1 MSSPSEQPL
10 IPAVW
15 QRHDTVI
22 LPLWRERLSAEM
34 GPVVA
39 ARYAAG
45 LFFEDRRRPIAQW
58 FNPALGAALLVGI
71 ETSAEWPVQRFA
83 MFYAP
88 ASGGVIRV
96 HTNLHEWYLRTPN
109 TSPTEAEA
117 FSGAIRSAESFLQVE
132 MDWL

>member
-1 MSSPSEQPL
+1 MSSPSDQPL

-15 QRHDTVI
+15 QRHDTVT

-83 MFYAP
+83 LFYAP
-88 ASGGVIRV
+88 AGGGVTRV
-96 HTNLHEWYLRTPN
+96 HTDLHEWYLRTPKK
-109 TSPTEAEA
+109 SPTEEEA
-117 FSGAIRSAESFLQVE
+117 FAGAIRSAESFLQVE